1 MKLNNLRLPFSRQ
14 ALGSQKDYDQYL
26 YQCGFSHQT
35 VADATVMIDG
45 RNLSI
50 YIVCQGEQKVFVNFA
65 TNDNEDENTRVL
77 LPIGEAN

>member
-35 VADATVMIDG
+35 VADATVMIE
-45 RNLSI
+45 
-50 YIVCQGEQKVFVNFA
+50 GEQKVFVNFA